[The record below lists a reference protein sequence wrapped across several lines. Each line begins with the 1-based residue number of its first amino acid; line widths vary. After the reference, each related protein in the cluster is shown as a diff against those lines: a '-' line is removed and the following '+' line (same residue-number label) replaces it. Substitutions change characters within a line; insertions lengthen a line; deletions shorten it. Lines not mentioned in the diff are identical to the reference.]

1 MQGNILGQSGSSNGL
16 NIFAQPNEPNKKDG
30 IWIKTPEKYKYEKV
44 RFVDDFGL
52 TSSQYKKLADLP
64 SDFNTG
70 SAVAIGTDI
79 YLVGDRRYIYKYN
92 AINNEYTKLTDIPSN
107 CEAIN
112 VTKVGTNIYLLGG
125 FSPYYDYKYDTLTDT
140 YTKLSI
146 SQLIFYG
153 ATVAVG
159 TDIYLFGGRHYVNG
173 YEQHDYSYKYD
184 TLTDTYTKLSDMP
197 HSFYDGTAVAVG
209 TDIYLFGGAQD
220 FTSDASKNNYKYDT
234 LTDTYTK
241 LSDIPYVL
249 CNGAAVAVGTDIYLL
264 GGGTGPNVENLS
276 GEQYKYNYKY
286 DTLTDTYTKLSNIP
300 HRFYKGAAVVIDT
313 NIYLFGGSDYET
325 DAYIYLNINTTNKTI
340 VIEISGYLFKV
351 LLNKKVEIYFSG
363 AKIYDNGTLQDYQT
377 YYGDGE
383 QWNLLN

>member
-1 MQGNILGQSGSSNGL
+1 
-16 NIFAQPNEPNKKDG
+16 
-30 IWIKTPEKYKYEKV
+30 
-44 RFVDDFGL
+44 
-52 TSSQYKKLADLP
+52 
-64 SDFNTG
+64 
-70 SAVAIGTDI
+70 
-79 YLVGDRRYIYKYN
+79 
-92 AINNEYTKLTDIPSN
+92 
-107 CEAIN
+107 
-112 VTKVGTNIYLLGG
+112 
-125 FSPYYDYKYDTLTDT
+125 
-140 YTKLSI
+140 
-146 SQLIFYG
+146 
-153 ATVAVG
+153 
-159 TDIYLFGGRHYVNG
+159 
-173 YEQHDYSYKYD
+173 
-184 TLTDTYTKLSDMP
+184 MP

-209 TDIYLFGGAQD
+209 TDIYLFGGAQG

-264 GGGTGPNVENLS
+264 GGGTGPNVETVP

-286 DTLTDTYTKLSNIP
+286 DTLTDTYTKLSDIP

-363 AKIYDNGTLQDYQT
+363 AKIYDNGALQDYTT

-383 QWNLLN
+383 QWNLLNQGG

>member
-1 MQGNILGQSGSSNGL
+1 MQGNVLGQSGSSNGL

-125 FSPYYDYKYDTLTDT
+125 ISSYYDYKYDILTDT

-146 SQLIFYG
+146 SP
-153 ATVAVG
+153 
-159 TDIYLFGGRHYVNG
+159 
-173 YEQHDYSYKYD
+173 
-184 TLTDTYTKLSDMP
+184 TYFLR
-197 HSFYDGTAVAVG
+197 
-209 TDIYLFGGAQD
+209 
-220 FTSDASKNNYKYDT
+220 
-234 LTDTYTK
+234 
-241 LSDIPYVL
+241 
-249 CNGAAVAVGTDIYLL
+249 
-264 GGGTGPNVENLS
+264 
-276 GEQYKYNYKY
+276 
-286 DTLTDTYTKLSNIP
+286 SNCSS
-300 HRFYKGAAVVIDT
+300 RY
-313 NIYLFGGSDYET
+313 
-325 DAYIYLNINTTNKTI
+325 
-340 VIEISGYLFKV
+340 GYLFIWWEALCKW
-351 LLNKKVEIYFSG
+351 L
-363 AKIYDNGTLQDYQT
+363 
-377 YYGDGE
+377 
-383 QWNLLN
+383 